1 MASPGMNIPP
11 SKYPLT
17 KEEERVYIV
26 MWCTLRW
33 DLIYNE
39 DKKAIT
45 ALTSK
50 YPDIAIATHFS
61 AGSVS
66 GNSSVALS
74 QISHLPD
81 TPSGLSP
88 NRMWEAYHKTEEMW
102 KNASTP
108 WSSPSVNAFN
118 TDSLLVQAQQQQ
130 PNAGPSV
137 PPKSLPLTP
146 SFPPQP
152 YPLPPAASPFTAQSS
167 LSPAGP
173 SVGPPAGPPP
183 GPLPGTS
190 MPFPTP
196 VQPRPTPP
204 VVPQQQQQQF
214 TPSSAF
220 LRDLAQRR
228 SSAMSRQKTA
238 AESFRDSMHKAV
250 DAETEMAKC
259 IAEIHELDRLEK
271 EAKGGLVE
279 ESPKERAKT
288 TASKRRE
295 RKKKATEKHG
305 AHDEGY

>member
-17 KEEERVYIV
+17 REDERVYTV
-26 MWCTLRW
+26 MWCTPRW
-33 DLIYNE
+33 DLIHNE

-50 YPDIAIATHFS
+50 YPNIAIATHFS
-61 AGSVS
+61 AESVS

-81 TPSGLSP
+81 TPSGLSL
-88 NRMWEAYHKTEEMW
+88 NRMWKAYCKTEDMW
-102 KNASTP
+102 KKAGAPWAMVKSFRYNSNSPMQDLRSRPRVFLKPRHFRLSRTP
-108 WSSPSVNAFN
+108 P
-118 TDSLLVQAQQQQ
+118 
-130 PNAGPSV
+130 
-137 PPKSLPLTP
+137 
-146 SFPPQP
+146 
-152 YPLPPAASPFTAQSS
+152 PPAANPFTAQSA

-173 SVGPPAGPPP
+173 S
-183 GPLPGTS
+183 
-190 MPFPTP
+190 
-196 VQPRPTPP
+196 
-204 VVPQQQQQQF
+204 QQQQQS

-228 SSAMSRQKTA
+228 SSVMSRQRTA

-259 IAEIHELDRLEK
+259 MTEIHELGRLEK
-271 EAKGGLVE
+271 EVKGGLVE

-288 TASKRRE
+288 TVS
-295 RKKKATEKHG
+295 
-305 AHDEGY
+305 